1 MVNAAP
7 FGCLSGHSPR
17 LGAERKPGLRLW
29 GTENKFYRYETFC
42 IFASSNIYKTY
53 NNEK

>member
-1 MVNAAP
+1 MMNAAS
-7 FGCLSGHSPR
+7 FGCHSGAARDLARRENPVYVC
-17 LGAERKPGLRLW
+17 G

>member
-1 MVNAAP
+1 MPRRSVA
-7 FGCLSGHSPR
+7 SPDTAR
-17 LGAERKPGLRLW
+17 DLVRRENPVYVCG